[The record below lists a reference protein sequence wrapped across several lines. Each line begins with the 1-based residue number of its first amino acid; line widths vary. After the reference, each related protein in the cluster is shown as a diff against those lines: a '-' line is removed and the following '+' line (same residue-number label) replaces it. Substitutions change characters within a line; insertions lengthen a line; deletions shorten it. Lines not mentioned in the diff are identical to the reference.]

1 MLKEIDIY
9 TAFNQMSSSTNASK
23 TISRLYNARKNLLD
37 LLISQGYDVD
47 GYTSFGVNEV
57 NAMFMHKQL
66 DMLVEMKSN
75 KDKDNKDN
83 KDKDKGKY
91 KKKAYI
97 KFHLEKMLSTSHIN
111 DLIEDLYIL
120 GAGGEI
126 GGMGISANANDT
138 VLTDKDV
145 LIIVTRQ
152 EVKTMNQYLNRLFLQ
167 GRFIVLLSLDR
178 LQFNILNHQYVP
190 PHTILSKE
198 ESDEMMKKYNVADK
212 SQLPDIS
219 RYDPVAL
226 AIGMRPGDVC
236 KIDRASKSA
245 VHSTYYRVCVQ

>member
-1 MLKEIDIY
+1 M
-9 TAFNQMSSSTNASK
+9 ASSTNASK

-37 LLISQGYDVD
+37 LLMSQGYNVE
-47 GYTSFGVNEV
+47 GYTNFGVNEV

-66 DMLVEMKSN
+66 DMLVEKKSS
-75 KDKDNKDN
+75 
-83 KDKDKGKY
+83 DKGKDNGKH

-111 DLIEDLYIL
+111 DLIEDLYVL

-152 EVKTMNQYLNRLFLQ
+152 EVKTMNQYLNQLFLQ

-198 ESDEMMKKYNVADK
+198 ESDEMMKKYNIADK

-226 AIGMRPGDVC
+226 AICMRPGDVC

>member
-1 MLKEIDIY
+1 
-9 TAFNQMSSSTNASK
+9 MSSNASK
-23 TISRLYNARKNLLD
+23 TIARLYNARKNLLE
-37 LLISQGYDVD
+37 LMTAQGYDVE
-47 GYTSFGVNEV
+47 GYTNFGVNEV
-57 NAMFMHKQL
+57 NAMYAHKQL
-66 DMLVEMKSN
+66 DMLVETKSSSSD
-75 KDKDNKDN
+75 KSKEKDNP
-83 KDKDKGKY
+83 

-97 KFHLEKMLSTSHIN
+97 KFHLEKMLSAGHIN
-111 DLIEDLYIL
+111 DLVEDLYVL
-120 GAGGEI
+120 GSGGEV
-126 GGMGISANANDT
+126 GGLGISTNANDT
-138 VLTDKDV
+138 VLTERDA
-145 LIIVTRQ
+145 LIIVTKQ
-152 EVKTMNQYLNRLFLQ
+152 EVKTMNPYLNQLFLQ

-190 PHTILSKE
+190 PHTVLSKE
-198 ESDEMMKKYNVADK
+198 ETEDMMKKYNVANK

>member
-1 MLKEIDIY
+1 
-9 TAFNQMSSSTNASK
+9 MSSNASK
-23 TISRLYNARKNLLD
+23 TIARLYNARKNLLD
-37 LLISQGYDVD
+37 LLTVQGYDVD
-47 GYTSFGVNEV
+47 GYRNFGVNEV
-57 NAMFMHKQL
+57 NAMYAHKQL
-66 DMLVEMKSN
+66 DMLVETKSPSSPKEAN
-75 KDKDNKDN
+75 KNKT
-83 KDKDKGKY
+83 

-97 KFHLEKMLSTSHIN
+97 KFHLEKMLSAGHIN
-111 DLIEDLYIL
+111 DLIEDLYVL

-126 GGMGISANANDT
+126 GGLGISTNANDT
-138 VLTDKDV
+138 VLTEKDMLV
-145 LIIVTRQ
+145 IVTRQ
-152 EVKTMNQYLNRLFLQ
+152 EVKTMNQYLNQLFLQ

-198 ESDEMMKKYNVADK
+198 ELDAMMKKYNVGDK

-236 KIDRASKSA
+236 KIDRPSKSA
-245 VHSTYYRVCVQ
+245 IHSTYYRVCVQ

>member
-1 MLKEIDIY
+1 MLKENPTLTI
-9 TAFNQMSSSTNASK
+9 TFNRMASSTNASK

-37 LLISQGYDVD
+37 LLMSQGYDVE
-47 GYTSFGVNEV
+47 GYTNFGVNEV
-57 NAMFMHKQL
+57 NAMFIHKQL
-66 DMLVEMKSN
+66 DMLVEMKT
-75 KDKDNKDN
+75 NKDN
-83 KDKDKGKY
+83 KDKDKGKH

-198 ESDEMMKKYNVADK
+198 ESDEIMKKYNVADK

-226 AIGMRPGDVC
+226 ALGMRPGDIC

-245 VHSTYYRVCVQ
+245 VHSTYYRVCTQ

>member
-1 MLKEIDIY
+1 
-9 TAFNQMSSSTNASK
+9 MSSSNASR
-23 TISRLYNARKNLLD
+23 TIARLYNARKNLLD
-37 LLISQGYDVD
+37 LLTVQGYDVE
-47 GYTSFGVNEV
+47 GYTNFGVNEV
-57 NAMFMHKQL
+57 NAMYAHKQL
-66 DMLVEMKSN
+66 DMLVETKTSSSSSS
-75 KDKDNKDN
+75 
-83 KDKDKGKY
+83 DKGKEKNRP

-97 KFHLEKMLSTSHIN
+97 KFHLEKMLSSGHIN
-111 DLIEDLYIL
+111 DLIEDLYVL
-120 GAGGEI
+120 GSGGEI
-126 GGMGISANANDT
+126 GGRGTSANANDT
-138 VLTDKDV
+138 VLTEKDT
-145 LIIVTRQ
+145 LIIVTKQ
-152 EVKTMNQYLNRLFLQ
+152 EVKTVNQYLNQLFLQ

-198 ESDEMMKKYNVADK
+198 ELDEMMKKYNVADK

-245 VHSTYYRVCVQ
+245 IHSTYYRVCVQ

>member
-1 MLKEIDIY
+1 
-9 TAFNQMSSSTNASK
+9 MSSNASK
-23 TISRLYNARKNLLD
+23 TIARLYNARKNLLD
-37 LLISQGYDVD
+37 LLTVQGYDVE
-47 GYTSFGVNEV
+47 GYMNFGVNEV
-57 NAMFMHKQL
+57 NAMFAHKQL
-66 DMLVEMKSN
+66 DMLVETKSSSSSSSSDKSKEKAKANAN
-75 KDKDNKDN
+75 KKV
-83 KDKDKGKY
+83 Y
-91 KKKAYI
+91 V
-97 KFHLEKMLSTSHIN
+97 KFHLEKMLSAGHIN
-111 DLIEDLYIL
+111 DLVEDLYVL
-120 GAGGEI
+120 GSGGEM

-138 VLTDKDV
+138 VLTERDA
-145 LIIVTRQ
+145 LIIVTKQ
-152 EVKTMNQYLNRLFLQ
+152 EVKTMNQYLNQLFLQ
-167 GRFIVLLSLDR
+167 GRFIILLSLDR

-198 ESDEMMKKYNVADK
+198 EMDEMMKKYNVADK

>member
-1 MLKEIDIY
+1 
-9 TAFNQMSSSTNASK
+9 MSSSNASK
-23 TISRLYNARKNLLD
+23 TIARLYNARKNLLD
-37 LLISQGYDVD
+37 LLKVQGYDVE
-47 GYTSFGVNEV
+47 GYTNFGVNEV
-57 NAMFMHKQL
+57 NAMHAHKQL
-66 DMLVEMKSN
+66 DMLVETKSSSSSKESDKN
-75 KDKDNKDN
+75 KP
-83 KDKDKGKY
+83 

-97 KFHLEKMLSTSHIN
+97 KFHLEKMLSTGHIN
-111 DLIEDLYIL
+111 DLIEDLYVL

-126 GGMGISANANDT
+126 GGLGISTNANDT
-138 VLTDKDV
+138 VLTERDT
-145 LIIVTRQ
+145 LIIVTKQ
-152 EVKTMNQYLNRLFLQ
+152 EVKTMNQYLNQLFLQ

-198 ESDEMMKKYNVADK
+198 EQDEMMKKYNVGDK

-236 KIDRASKSA
+236 KIDRPSKSA
-245 VHSTYYRVCVQ
+245 IHSTYYRVCVQ